1 LSRRKKGEGVMI
13 LQRSYGHSAS
23 VPGNVRSTTFVFP
36 GMLKMLGNSFRR
48 RLLRWAAIACGI
60 LLSGS
65 ALAESPAAKLEGLIK
80 ASGYTSTKV
89 NDNVWTIDFNGKQ
102 LPRFK
107 VVLSAS
113 GKDKDGI
120 FVIFANPA
128 DKARLP
134 STSNFLTLLLR
145 ANHDFD
151 YVKIGIDGDGDAF
164 VRADIPDSADG
175 NYFRSVLEQVA
186 AATDQLYGRMKPM
199 LRN

>member
-1 LSRRKKGEGVMI
+1 MC
-13 LQRSYGHSAS
+13 
-23 VPGNVRSTTFVFP
+23 
-36 GMLKMLGNSFRR
+36 GNS
-48 RLLRWAAIACGI
+48 LWLIRWAAIFA
-60 LLSGS
+60 LLISGS

-89 NDNVWTIDFNGKQ
+89 KDDVWTIDFAGKQ

-107 VVLSAS
+107 VVVSVSA
-113 GKDKDGI
+113 KEKDGI
-120 FVIFANPA
+120 YVIFANPA

-134 STSNFLTLLLR
+134 STPNFLTLMLK
-145 ANHDFD
+145 ANNDFD

-164 VRADIPDSADG
+164 VRADVPDTADAV
-175 NYFRSVLEQVA
+175 YFKSVVEQVA